1 MLCHTADSLSAALA
15 YSAGGKK
22 FFEFAVGKAAD
33 DVLERFDAA
42 DIDNQVL
49 DCKVGVE

>member
-1 MLCHTADSLSAALA
+1 MLCNTADSLSAALA

-22 FFEFAVGKAAD
+22 LFEFSVGKTAD
-33 DVLERFDAA
+33 DVIECFNAA

-49 DCKVGVE
+49 DCKVGME